1 MSVFSL
7 LITSIK
13 EWRSLFHQA
22 GFNLLEEGD
31 INFGRYFLL
40 EK

>member
-7 LITSIK
+7 LMASNK
-13 EWRSLFHQA
+13 EWRSLFVQA
-22 GFNLLEEGD
+22 GFKMLEEGD